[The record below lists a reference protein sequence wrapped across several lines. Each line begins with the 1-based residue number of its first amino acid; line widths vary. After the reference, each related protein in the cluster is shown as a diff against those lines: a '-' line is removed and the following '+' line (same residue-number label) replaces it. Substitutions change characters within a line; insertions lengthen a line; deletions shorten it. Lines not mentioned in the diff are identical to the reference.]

1 MHSWCEERARQ
12 RPEILLLKSIQS
24 AHTALKRCNMA
35 SSFNQF
41 SKFLGRLAGR
51 QEPDE
56 APAEG
61 EPAEQPPPESAAP
74 GHGIATG
81 HELIRLIGKGA
92 YGEVWLGRDELGN
105 YHGIKI
111 VRRDRFSDRAPFERE
126 YRGLL
131 QYTPISRTHHGLVH
145 ILNVGRD
152 NAAGVFFY
160 VMELADCIH
169 GGRDIV
175 PQNYAPHTLESSLVE
190 RGHLS
195 LPECITIGIEL
206 CEGLSYLHSKQL
218 IHRDIKPA
226 NIVFVNGMA
235 KLADVGLI
243 THMAE
248 ARRDPKHLGTEG
260 FIPPEGPGTPLA
272 DVYSLGKVLA
282 EAAFG
287 RTTLPT
293 PEECADEGLARF
305 AAIIAHAAH
314 DTAENRSASPEIFQA
329 ELMELNESLPGQSP
343 SSAV

>member
-1 MHSWCEERARQ
+1 
-12 RPEILLLKSIQS
+12 
-24 AHTALKRCNMA
+24 
-35 SSFNQF
+35 
-41 SKFLGRLAGR
+41 
-51 QEPDE
+51 
-56 APAEG
+56 
-61 EPAEQPPPESAAP
+61 
-74 GHGIATG
+74 
-81 HELIRLIGKGA
+81 LIGKGA

-152 NAAGVFFY
+152 NATGVFFY

-175 PQNYAPHTLESSLVE
+175 PENYAPHTLESSLTQ

-195 LPECITIGIEL
+195 LPECISIGIEL

-248 ARRDPKHLGTEG
+248 AKRDPKHLGTEG

-272 DVYSLGKVLA
+272 DVLQPRQG
-282 EAAFG
+282 FG
-287 RTTLPT
+287 GGSVWANHSANAGRVRR
-293 PEECADEGLARF
+293 CGAGAVRGDHRAR
-305 AAIIAHAAH
+305 
-314 DTAENRSASPEIFQA
+314 RSRHGRKPQRLSRNSPGGVDGTQRNYA
-329 ELMELNESLPGQSP
+329 RAKSLP
-343 SSAV
+343 AI